1 MRLALS
7 LAAVAL
13 LASSARAQT
22 ATTLTL
28 DEAVGLARR
37 NNAAYLQTTNARRN
51 ADAQLRTAYASL
63 LPSVNASMSGRYQKA
78 GDQFF
83 QGVQLE
89 SPSDVMQSSYN
100 IGLNY
105 TINSAILFAP
115 RLVAANRDAAQA
127 DVVGAAEVM
136 RSQVTQQYLTTLA
149 AQERAALADTLLIT
163 ARGQLELAQARQQ
176 VGSATIIEV
185 RQAEVALGRAEVASL
200 QARNAAEVQKLRLF
214 EQMGI
219 APPGEVE
226 LTTRFQIAPV
236 TFQLDSLVELA
247 AERNPTLLAMRS
259 RERAA
264 GLGVRVQQGTYA
276 PTISLSTGLGG
287 QAQAFAN
294 DDFAVQSALAG
305 QQSGLRSCSTT
316 DSIRTAVGMPSL
328 NCASR
333 FPDLTATD
341 LEAIRAGTSNFPNQF
356 DKAPL
361 SFSVFV
367 SMPIFNNLQREQQ
380 LQQAMVQRDNARL
393 NTRATELRL
402 RADVTQAYLSL
413 RTALRTVEL
422 QETNA
427 RAAREQLD
435 AEEQRY
441 RVGAATF
448 LQVTQARG
456 LFEQAQ
462 VDRLTAI
469 YDYHTAFA
477 QLENAVG
484 RPLR

>member
-1 MRLALS
+1 MRLVLPI
-7 LAAVAL
+7 VAL
-13 LASSARAQT
+13 ALVASTAQAQT
-22 ATTLTL
+22 ATLTL
-28 DEAVGLARR
+28 DEAVALARR
-37 NNAAYLQTTNARRN
+37 NNATYLQTTNARRN
-51 ADAQLRTAYASL
+51 ADAQVRTAYASL
-63 LPSVNASMSGRYQKA
+63 LPSVSANMSGRYQKA

-89 SPSDVMQSSYN
+89 SPSDVMQSSYS
-100 IGLNY
+100 IGMNY

-115 RLVAANRDAAQA
+115 KLVAANRDAAQA
-127 DVVGAAEVM
+127 DVVGAAETM
-136 RSQVTQQYLTTLA
+136 RSLVTQQYLTTLA

-163 ARGQLELAQARQQ
+163 AQGQLELARARQQ

-200 QARNAAEVQKLRLF
+200 QTRNAAEVQKLRLF

-219 APPGEVE
+219 APQGDVA

-236 TFQLDSLVELA
+236 TFRLDSLVELA
-247 AERNPTLLAMRS
+247 EARNPTLLAARS

-276 PTISLSTGLGG
+276 PTISLSTGIGG

-294 DDFAVQSALAG
+294 DEFAVTSALAG
-305 QQSGLRSCSTT
+305 QQAGFRSCSTT
-316 DSIRTAVGMPSL
+316 DSLRTAVGMPSL

-333 FPDLTATD
+333 FPALTESDLD
-341 LEAIRAGTSNFPNQF
+341 AIRASTSNFPNQF

-393 NTRATELRL
+393 NVRSTELRL
-402 RADVTQAYLSL
+402 RADVTQAFLNL
-413 RTALRTVEL
+413 QTALRTVEL
-422 QETNA
+422 QDVNA

-435 AEEQRY
+435 AQEQRY

-448 LQVTQARG
+448 LEVTQARG

-462 VDRLTAI
+462 VDRLTAV
-469 YDYHTAFA
+469 YDYHTTFA
-477 QLENAVG
+477 QLESAVG